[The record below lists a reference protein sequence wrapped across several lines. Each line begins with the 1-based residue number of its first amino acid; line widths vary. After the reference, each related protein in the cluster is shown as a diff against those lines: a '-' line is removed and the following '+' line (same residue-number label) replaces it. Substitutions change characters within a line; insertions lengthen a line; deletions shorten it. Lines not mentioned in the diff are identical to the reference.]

1 MEPVGEGREGCE
13 GVAPDALAG
22 APGPAGR
29 EGGSAGAPAE
39 GAPEGPVDCYVL
51 FRGHTDG
58 LALFSALKDAGVGA
72 RIAPT
77 PRAARATCGMSL
89 LVSCDDEERIRDVAR
104 ECGAHVEGVARL
116 ARQIRPDRDRYC

>member
-1 MEPVGEGREGCE
+1 MEPAGEGRERGE
-13 GVAPDALAG
+13 GAEPSAHAG
-22 APGPAGR
+22 PLGPGGR
-29 EGGSAGAPAE
+29 GGGRAEAPAE
-39 GAPEGPVDCYVL
+39 GAPKGPVDCYVL

-58 LALFSALKDAGVGA
+58 LALFAALKDAGVDS

-89 LVSCDDEERIRDVAR
+89 LVSCDDEARIRDVAR